1 MKKVLMLSYHFPPE
15 EGSCSDKN
23 VKLLQSLT
31 EAEIG
36 VDVLTVGFHK
46 EEEKYLGAKIYR
58 VPGGFFHKNKN
69 QEQVNN
75 SFIPSGSNRITFK
88 DKLKSFVQRHIIP
101 DPVIDWYFEVKKWS
115 ATNSDLL
122 KNYDLIFSISSPY
135 SSHIIARYIYKKYNI
150 QYVCSYGDPW
160 IYEPSRRRGWMR
172 YRIEY
177 NIEKRIVNDAKAI
190 SVITDY
196 NKREYARLYHI
207 DDNRIATFNIGYRH
221 SEKKHEIQEP
231 GNLPRLIYGGSLNP
245 VHRNVAPFFEA
256 LQKAP
261 VVSVDIYNEDYP
273 EVSNLVLKYNIESN
287 VRIHKLI
294 PAEQF
299 NCELYKS
306 DVLLL
311 FGNKTPFQV
320 PGKLF
325 EYISTGTHIIY
336 IKNNN
341 DEDDGT
347 SIILKKYGNVS
358 VVQNNTAEIIDA
370 LYSISIKYNEQ
381 QLTPQ
386 SDIKDY
392 EFHNTMR
399 PVVEQVQSIL
409 NDII

>member
-31 EAEIG
+31 EAGIE
-36 VDVLTVGFHK
+36 VDLLTVGFHK
-46 EEEKYLGAKIYR
+46 DEEVYLGAKIYR
-58 VPGGFFHKNKN
+58 VPGGIFHKNKN
-69 QEQVNN
+69 QEETNN
-75 SFIPSGSNRITFK
+75 TSISSVSNNISFK
-88 DKLKSFVQRHIIP
+88 YKLKSFVQHHIIP
-101 DPVIDWYFEVKKWS
+101 DPIIDWFFEVKKWS
-115 ATNSDLL
+115 AININIL

-135 SSHIIARYIYKKYNI
+135 SSHIIAHYIYKKYNI

-177 NIEKRIVNDAKAI
+177 NIENRIVNDAKAI

-196 NKREYARLYHI
+196 NKREYVRLYHI
-207 DDNRIATFNIGYRH
+207 DENKITTFNIGYRQ
-221 SEKKHEIQEP
+221 SEKKHAIQKP
-231 GNLPRLIYGGSLNP
+231 NNQPRLIYGGSLNP
-245 VHRNVAPFFEA
+245 IHRNVAPFFEA
-256 LQKAP
+256 LQNAP

-273 EVSNLVLKYNIESN
+273 EVFNLIREYHIESN

-299 NCELYKS
+299 NDELYKS

-341 DEDDGT
+341 DEDDGS
-347 SIILKKYGNVS
+347 SIILKRYGNVS

-370 LYSISIKYNEQ
+370 LYSISTKFNEQ
-381 QLTPQ
+381 QLMPQ
-386 SDIKDY
+386 TDIKDY

-399 PVVEQVQSIL
+399 PIVEQVQSIL
-409 NDII
+409 NGIS